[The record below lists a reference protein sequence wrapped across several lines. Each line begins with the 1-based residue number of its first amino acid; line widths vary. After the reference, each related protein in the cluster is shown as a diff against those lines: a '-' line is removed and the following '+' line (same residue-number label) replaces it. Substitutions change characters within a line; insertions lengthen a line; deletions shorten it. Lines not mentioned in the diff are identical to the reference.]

1 MIHRSIGGC
10 SYGTQSESAGT
21 GEAPCCSSFHLP
33 CRYAA
38 DLLDPVVFTLPL
50 KVGQIFLEVQQ

>member
-21 GEAPCCSSFHLP
+21 GEAPCCSSFSAL
-33 CRYAA
+33 
-38 DLLDPVVFTLPL
+38 
-50 KVGQIFLEVQQ
+50 